1 MTFAADS
8 VSATPFRGGFA
19 TLNPPLGHSKAR
31 EEEKLLY
38 DSSRANNVRPYH
50 MNLKYSMQP
59 KEKIKAL
66 SAFSFAIAAAK
77 EKAIK
82 KKSADMR
89 FRALRSTCPVSATPT
104 AFAPRIGQFPPYH
117 AKLKYSRRQNKKM
130 RSPFPSANKL
140 PNFRAQI
147 STARFAIAQHGT
159 AVNPSRR
166 LSVLNL

>member
-1 MTFAADS
+1 MRARICSVISCAMFARVVQLKLRGARNYRLAPLTRAARTRHALLLATNSCTPRRFGRRTARVLLADFCR
-8 VSATPFRGGFA
+8 AF
-19 TLNPPLGHSKAR
+19 GHSKAR

-50 MNLKYSMQP
+50 VNLKYSMQP

-89 FRALRSTCPVSATPT
+89 FRALRSTTRALPIDLQ
-104 AFAPRIGQFPPYH
+104 AFEKA
-117 AKLKYSRRQNKKM
+117 
-130 RSPFPSANKL
+130 
-140 PNFRAQI
+140 
-147 STARFAIAQHGT
+147 
-159 AVNPSRR
+159 
-166 LSVLNL
+166 